1 MTEFRFFR
9 KLTSTTCQQQA
20 CQVKNSEKVTSRV
33 FDKGRSKEQMT
44 VPTMNDL
51 WWLFS
56 YFCFVYSCCHF
67 EQPQPWA
74 GFVHEFSPRCLL
86 VVVQLGC
93 AMSDI
98 LHHIHFSCAEW
109 GRHLDVGGIDAW
121 CNRFASEGDP
131 SKWCCSAGVQTPS
144 EDRLDCFTSISL
156 ISSSR
161 SLWACSMLCSIADL
175 VICKAHNRKTAWVK
189 IYHVFNGCLLL
200 LYALPSNTS
209 VLVL

>member
-93 AMSDI
+93 AMSGI
-98 LHHIHFSCAEW
+98 LQHIHFSCAEW

-121 CNRFASEGDP
+121 CNRF
-131 SKWCCSAGVQTPS
+131 
-144 EDRLDCFTSISL
+144 
-156 ISSSR
+156 
-161 SLWACSMLCSIADL
+161 DL
-175 VICKAHNRKTAWVK
+175 REILQNDVVLQ
-189 IYHVFNGCLLL
+189 VFKLLL
-200 LYALPSNTS
+200 RTNLIVLHPSPWLAVPGPCGPVQCFAL
-209 VLVL
+209 LLIL